1 MTEHIKDSVSEF
13 REHALELGYS
23 FFQSKV
29 LLTATRLDVFNII
42 GETGI
47 SACDV
52 ATKLKSNVNAT
63 KMFLDAMV
71 CLDLLKKDDRM
82 YFNTENGREIFIKG
96 SERYIGD
103 IVNLQDVMWNAW
115 SALGES
121 VISGNPVRR
130 PDMFQEVKDET
141 RNFITAMH
149 NTAMTVAPILSN
161 EIDLSRSKTLIDI
174 GGGAGTY
181 SVFFCKAN
189 SNLDATILDL
199 SGTLEIT
206 KELIFNSNVRNR
218 IHLIEGDF
226 NKEIKGQYDV
236 AFLSNIIHGEGE
248 IENMALMKRIY
259 NALNSGGK
267 IIIQDFI
274 LDNDKTSPPFPALF
288 SLNMLLFTE
297 NGRTYSFEEIEG
309 WLEKAGF
316 RGIARMNINLPRSFS
331 VLVGNK

>member
-1 MTEHIKDSVSEF
+1 MTEHIKDSVGEF
-13 REHALELGYS
+13 REHTLELGYS

-52 ATKLKSNVNAT
+52 AVKLKSDINAT

-71 CLDLLKKDDRM
+71 CLDLLKKDNRM

-103 IVNLQDVMWNAW
+103 IVNLQDIMWDAW

-121 VISGNPVRR
+121 VISGNPACR
-130 PDMFQEVKDET
+130 PDMFQEKKDET
-141 RNFITAMH
+141 RTFITAMH
-149 NTAMTVAPILSN
+149 NTAMTVAPILSK
-161 EIDLSRSKTLIDI
+161 EIDLNSSKTLIDI

-181 SVFFCKAN
+181 SKFFCKAN

-199 SGTLEIT
+199 PGTLEIT
-206 KELIFNSNVRNR
+206 KELISDSSVRNR
-218 IHLIEGDF
+218 INLIEGDF

-236 AFLSNIIHGEGE
+236 AFP
-248 IENMALMKRIY
+248 IEH
-259 NALNSGGK
+259 
-267 IIIQDFI
+267 
-274 LDNDKTSPPFPALF
+274 
-288 SLNMLLFTE
+288 
-297 NGRTYSFEEIEG
+297 YS
-309 WLEKAGF
+309 W
-316 RGIARMNINLPRSFS
+316 
-331 VLVGNK
+331 